1 MKTSRERKIFSSIPR
16 WRSKRLPPRELSG
29 RAIRPEFAAKSRA
42 PAPLRRGRQRRYGR
56 SSGTPLVEEEIQMG
70 ENSDAV
76 KDPWDDFAKGDLD
89 AAVSTTDENAEIRL
103 PDTPP
108 WGGTYK
114 GPEGFK
120 QMIQKFLSNFESVDP
135 KPTAFLEADDGETVV
150 VIVEGV
156 GKTKSG
162 NELSGRSVW
171 LYKVRD
177 GKLMDSEFFGD
188 TAQARDALS

>member
-1 MKTSRERKIFSSIPR
+1 MNKPGPA
-16 WRSKRLPPRELSG
+16 LVPPS
-29 RAIRPEFAAKSRA
+29 
-42 PAPLRRGRQRRYGR
+42 RRGYGR
-56 SSGTPLVEEEIQMG
+56 CVVRWTASEEEIEMG
-70 ENSDAV
+70 ENADAI
-76 KDPWDDFAKGDLD
+76 KERWDDFAKGDLD
-89 AAVSTTDENAEIRL
+89 GAVSITDENAEIRMPETL
-103 PDTPP
+103 P

-120 QMIQKFLSNFESVDP
+120 EMIQKFLSNFESVDP

-150 VIVEGV
+150 VTVEGV

-177 GKLMDSEFFGD
+177 GRLVDAEFFGD

>member
-1 MKTSRERKIFSSIPR
+1 
-16 WRSKRLPPRELSG
+16 
-29 RAIRPEFAAKSRA
+29 
-42 PAPLRRGRQRRYGR
+42 
-56 SSGTPLVEEEIQMG
+56 
-70 ENSDAV
+70 
-76 KDPWDDFAKGDLD
+76 
-89 AAVSTTDENAEIRL
+89 
-103 PDTPP
+103 
-108 WGGTYK
+108 
-114 GPEGFK
+114 PEGFK
-120 QMIQKFLSNFESVDP
+120 EMIQKFLSNFESVDP

-171 LYKVRD
+171 LYKVSN

>member
-1 MKTSRERKIFSSIPR
+1 VKAL
-16 WRSKRLPPRELSG
+16 RSVRLD
-29 RAIRPEFAAKSRA
+29 A
-42 PAPLRRGRQRRYGR
+42 
-56 SSGTPLVEEEIQMG
+56 VEEEVQMG

-76 KDPWDDFAKGDLD
+76 KARWDDFARGDLD
-89 AAVSTTDENAEIRL
+89 GAVSTTDENAEVRL
-103 PDTPP
+103 PETLP

-120 QMIQKFLSNFESVDP
+120 EMIQKFLSNFESVDP

-171 LYKVRD
+171 LYKVSD

>member
-1 MKTSRERKIFSSIPR
+1 M
-16 WRSKRLPPRELSG
+16 RLD
-29 RAIRPEFAAKSRA
+29 A
-42 PAPLRRGRQRRYGR
+42 
-56 SSGTPLVEEEIQMG
+56 VEEEVQMG

-76 KDPWDDFAKGDLD
+76 KARWDDFARGDLD
-89 AAVSTTDENAEIRL
+89 GAVSTTDENAEVRL
-103 PDTPP
+103 PETLP

-120 QMIQKFLSNFESVDP
+120 EMIQKFLSNFESVDP

-171 LYKVRD
+171 LYKVSD

>member
-1 MKTSRERKIFSSIPR
+1 
-16 WRSKRLPPRELSG
+16 
-29 RAIRPEFAAKSRA
+29 
-42 PAPLRRGRQRRYGR
+42 
-56 SSGTPLVEEEIQMG
+56 MG
-70 ENSDAV
+70 ENANAV
-76 KDPWDDFAKGDLD
+76 KERWEDFGRGDLD
-89 AAVSTTDENAEIRL
+89 AAVSTTDANAEIVL
-103 PDTPP
+103 PETLP

-120 QMIQKFLSNFESVDP
+120 EMIQKFLSNFESVDP

-171 LYKVRD
+171 LYKVSD

>member
-1 MKTSRERKIFSSIPR
+1 MTSEAL
-16 WRSKRLPPRELSG
+16 RSVWLD
-29 RAIRPEFAAKSRA
+29 A
-42 PAPLRRGRQRRYGR
+42 
-56 SSGTPLVEEEIQMG
+56 VEEEVQMG

-76 KDPWDDFAKGDLD
+76 KARWDDFARGDLD
-89 AAVSTTDENAEIRL
+89 AAVSTTDENAEVRL
-103 PDTPP
+103 PETLP

-120 QMIQKFLSNFESVDP
+120 EMIQKFLSNFESVDP

-171 LYKVRD
+171 LYKVSD

>member
-1 MKTSRERKIFSSIPR
+1 MTSKAL
-16 WRSKRLPPRELSG
+16 RSVWLDAVK
-29 RAIRPEFAAKSRA
+29 
-42 PAPLRRGRQRRYGR
+42 
-56 SSGTPLVEEEIQMG
+56 EEVQMG

-76 KDPWDDFAKGDLD
+76 KARWDDFAKGDLD
-89 AAVSTTDENAEIRL
+89 AAVSTTDENAEVRL
-103 PDTPP
+103 PETLP

-120 QMIQKFLSNFESVDP
+120 EMIQKFLSNFESVDP

-171 LYKVRD
+171 LYKVSN

>member
-1 MKTSRERKIFSSIPR
+1 
-16 WRSKRLPPRELSG
+16 
-29 RAIRPEFAAKSRA
+29 
-42 PAPLRRGRQRRYGR
+42 
-56 SSGTPLVEEEIQMG
+56 MG
-70 ENSDAV
+70 ENADAV
-76 KDPWDDFAKGDLD
+76 EEPWDDFGRGDLD
-89 AAVSTTDENAEIRL
+89 GAVSTTDENAEIRMPGTL
-103 PDTPP
+103 P

-120 QMIQKFLSNFESVDP
+120 EMIQKFLSNFESVDP

-150 VIVEGV
+150 VTVEGV

-177 GKLMDSEFFGD
+177 GRLVDAEFFGD
-188 TAQARDALS
+188 TAQTRDALS